1 MKISKY
7 ILVFSVVIVAVV
19 SCSLK
24 KVSNT
29 LTSKNVYENFYVGDN
44 GNQWYLYPIKFKNKT
59 THFLLDYTLRDK
71 AKDTVVVKYSI
82 ITKEQLSKPKSIV
95 FNLLGGVKYNFD
107 TGKKIYV
114 ETNDDVLHLRYTSI
128 MNYEDFKIFFKSI
141 ESISIDGITDPV
153 VPTKA
158 TIKKF
163 GEINRQVI
171 SIIDN
176 Y

>member
-1 MKISKY
+1 MSKY
-7 ILVFSVVIVAVV
+7 IYVLSLVIIFLA
-19 SCSLK
+19 SCSLR

-29 LTSKNVYENFYVGDN
+29 LTSKHVYENFYVGEN

-59 THFLLDYTLRDK
+59 THFLLDYTLRDNV
-71 AKDTVVVKYSI
+71 KDTVVVKYSI

-95 FNLLGGVKYNFD
+95 FNLKGDKKYDFD
-107 TGKKIYV
+107 TGEKIYV
-114 ETNDDVLHLRYTSI
+114 ETDDRVLHLRYTSI
-128 MNYEDFKIFFKSI
+128 MSYEDFKTFFLTV
-141 ESISIDGITDPV
+141 ESIAIDGIDDPV
-153 VPTKA
+153 IPAKA

-163 GEINRQVI
+163 DEINRQVI